1 MAMFVHIADA
11 RDRSSIERSGVTPS
25 GRRSNP
31 RWGVFAMPVLPNYFT
46 SHQWL
51 RELKRR
57 GAQTMLG
64 VYFRIPDREA
74 VVVGH
79 YNQAHTP
86 MTAARA
92 SRVIMEAPDPRGYE
106 VIIPRKIAAKEL
118 HAVRPVPQVTGWRY
132 YPGAH
137 GKYVCAC
144 PVCVPKGSIKS
155 RTLRDAFEASMKPDR
170 RSESAE

>member
-1 MAMFVHIADA
+1 MALFVHIADA
-11 RDRSSIERSGVTPS
+11 RDRRSIERSGVIPG
-25 GRRSNP
+25 GRKSNP
-31 RWGVFAMPVLPNYFT
+31 EWGVFAMPVLPNYFT

-57 GAQTMLG
+57 GARTLMG
-64 VYFRIPDREA
+64 VYFRIPDREG

-106 VIIPRKIAAKEL
+106 VIIPRRIEAKEL
-118 HAVRPVPQVTGWRY
+118 HGVRPVPQVTGWRY

-137 GKYVCAC
+137 GKYLCGC

-155 RTLRDAFEASMKPDR
+155 RALRDAFEASMNPERGEAD
-170 RSESAE
+170 AG